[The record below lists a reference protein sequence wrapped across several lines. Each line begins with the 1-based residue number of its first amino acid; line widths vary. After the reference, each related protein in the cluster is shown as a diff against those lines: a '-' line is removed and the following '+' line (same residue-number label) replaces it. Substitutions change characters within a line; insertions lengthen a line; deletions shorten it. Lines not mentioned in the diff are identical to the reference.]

1 MRSPHFAGAYRALQC
16 LSHHVSWMPTGK
28 RQQTLAAEVCLSG
41 IGLHSGVATTARLLP
56 SMAGEGRYF
65 VSAHGESRIPASI
78 EYVVSTMLCTTLRRG
93 GATVRTVEHLLS
105 ALEAC
110 DVDNCRIEIK
120 GGDEVPILDGS
131 AKGWVEAIKHVG
143 TCDSIDCNGKTK
155 EKMAPML
162 CDPMY
167 VCKRDSFI
175 VAFPSSKTHISCGIN
190 FSKAPAI
197 GCQWFSFSMGAYSYS
212 KEIAPSR
219 TFCIYEEVQQMR
231 NAGLIRGGST
241 ENAILCSAAS
251 GWINPPLRFNDEPC
265 RHKILDLIEISL
277 FFGMVTRSS
286 TVTYH
291 IL

>member
-1 MRSPHFAGAYRALQC
+1 M
-16 LSHHVSWMPTGK
+16 
-28 RQQTLAAEVCLSG
+28 
-41 IGLHSGVATTARLLP
+41 
-56 SMAGEGRYF
+56 
-65 VSAHGESRIPASI
+65 
-78 EYVVSTMLCTTLRRG
+78 
-93 GATVRTVEHLLS
+93 LS
-105 ALEAC
+105 ARCCALRCVGVGQRCGRSSICFRLSRAC

-167 VCKRDSFI
+167 VCKRDPFI
-175 VAFPSSKTHISCGIN
+175 VSFPSSKTHISCGIN

-265 RHKILDLIEISL
+265 RHKILDLIGDFSL
-277 FFGMVTRSS
+277 FARNGNQGVPLSHIISYKAGHSLHYDFVLRLAKTSIRDSFG
-286 TVTYH
+286 
-291 IL
+291 